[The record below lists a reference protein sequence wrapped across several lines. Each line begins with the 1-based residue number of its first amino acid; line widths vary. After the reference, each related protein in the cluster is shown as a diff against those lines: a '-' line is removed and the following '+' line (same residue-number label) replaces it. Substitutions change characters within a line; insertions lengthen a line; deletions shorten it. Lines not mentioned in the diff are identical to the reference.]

1 MNRCRIAVR
10 LCALLAGALPAAHA
24 DEPVPSVQVKGI
36 ADPEMRSYRSIVAGL
51 DAFDAHRAL
60 APHAALRFR
69 MRHADGAPAN
79 AGDGLRLRLASDDGA
94 FQENVPVG
102 ADGLLT
108 VARNQAAYDA
118 DATFILNQKNGRYTG
133 HPEVRTAGLPDNV
146 RRLGDLRLECRVTIA
161 IVKDQMPFLAKAA
174 INTLMLTSDWCAKNN
189 FNYGVMAARKDA
201 RAVLRA
207 GERSRTLE
215 THGWN
220 VMAPIGD
227 TGWPDDGLVQF
238 DDGASED
245 LTRTADGTPRTAP

>member
-1 MNRCRIAVR
+1 MSRRHIALPV
-10 LCALLAGALPAAHA
+10 CALLACVLPAAHA

-60 APHAALRFR
+60 APHATLRFR
-69 MRHADGAPAN
+69 MRHAEGAPAN

-94 FQENVPVG
+94 FQENVPVD

-108 VARNQAAYDA
+108 VARSQAAYDA
-118 DATFILNQKNGRYTG
+118 DATFILNQKNGLYTG
-133 HPEVRTAGLPDNV
+133 HPEVRTAGLPDHV
-146 RRLGDLRLECRVTIA
+146 RRMGDLRLECRVTIA
-161 IVKDQMPFLAKAA
+161 IAKDQMPFLAKAA
-174 INTLMLTSDWCAKNN
+174 INTLMLTSDWCAKND

-201 RAVLRA
+201 RAVLRD

-220 VMAPIGD
+220 VMVPIGD
-227 TGWPDDGLVQF
+227 TGWPDDALVQF
-238 DDGASED
+238 DED